1 MNTCPVYRRSGGLS
15 YGSTYSGPIG
25 VIIDPT
31 FNLRKYSSLP
41 FASTLNGS
49 CTSVCPV
56 KINIHEQIYKWR
68 QVIAERHQLP
78 MVKKEAMRVAGK
90 VLASPQALS
99 RRRRGRGRG
108 PRAPAALHRLQPLQ
122 RLGPAARGAG
132 GAGVDLPPVVRQEPR
147 GRAMSSRDHILARV
161 RRNQPAWRALPEI
174 PSFERPL
181 ADPWDAFAAALA
193 RMGGSVA
200 VPPEGVALDAF
211 VRARFPEAR
220 VICSAT
226 AEVAGTRSISTVRH
240 PAELEDVDVGVVRAV
255 FGVAETGSV
264 WLSEREFGVNVL
276 GFLSQHLVVLLDPS
290 AIVPDLHHAYRHPGF
305 FEARYAVFMTGPSA
319 TADIE
324 GVLVRGAQGIR
335 TLTVVPAAARRRRQR
350 HPTRGEPHD
359 LAAGLQ
365 PVREHGGL
373 DGAGRACRWW

>member
-1 MNTCPVYRRSGGLS
+1 
-15 YGSTYSGPIG
+15 
-25 VIIDPT
+25 
-31 FNLRKYSSLP
+31 
-41 FASTLNGS
+41 
-49 CTSVCPV
+49 
-56 KINIHEQIYKWR
+56 
-68 QVIAERHQLP
+68 
-78 MVKKEAMRVAGK
+78 
-90 VLASPQALS
+90 
-99 RRRRGRGRG
+99 
-108 PRAPAALHRLQPLQ
+108 
-122 RLGPAARGAG
+122 
-132 GAGVDLPPVVRQEPR
+132 
-147 GRAMSSRDHILARV
+147 MSSRDQILARV
-161 RRNQPAWRALPEI
+161 RRNEPAWRALPEI

-335 TLTVVPAAARRRRQR
+335 TLTVVPAAAADAGSAIQERR
-350 HPTRGEPHD
+350 T
-359 LAAGLQ
+359 A
-365 PVREHGGL
+365 
-373 DGAGRACRWW
+373 